1 MIISRPRSPTLKNHL
16 NITHQLT
23 PQKIRPERQLQAKI
37 NKTVLVDCYL

>member
-23 PQKIRPERQLQAKI
+23 PQNSDQNANYKQKSTKQ
-37 NKTVLVDCYL
+37 Y

>member
-23 PQKIRPERQLQAKI
+23 PQKSDQNANYKQKST
-37 NKTVLVDCYL
+37 KQY